1 MRINGIITKSKTWIK
16 RRWRVLIILFI
27 ILILSS
33 ITLILLNNVENL
45 EIKYYSIDAGLRA
58 RIVLLSDLHF
68 GSYNGYWRR
77 VVDETVGLSPDII
90 IIAGDAVNGREGV
103 DGLREFLSSIRNR
116 LPKTPIIAVA
126 GNWEYATNSLGE
138 VLDAYHEYNIIY
150 LQNNYTLIKT
160 SSGKILVIGLDDAL
174 FGRPDYGLAY
184 NIRGVNASLRILV
197 VHEPLPAYNILK
209 GNYSGLI
216 LSGHCHGG
224 QIRLFG
230 RPIYLPQGCSTDI
243 YTGIHSYGNTT
254 LIISNGLGTTTL
266 PIRIGARPEIVVIDT
281 R

>member
-1 MRINGIITKSKTWIK
+1 M
-16 RRWRVLIILFI
+16 
-27 ILILSS
+27 
-33 ITLILLNNVENL
+33 ENL
-45 EIKYYSIDAGLRA
+45 EIKYYSVDVGVRV

-68 GSYNGYWRR
+68 GSYNSYWQR
-77 VVDETVGLSPDII
+77 VVDKTVGLSPDII
-90 IIAGDAVNGREGV
+90 IIAGDAVSGREGV
-103 DGLREFLSSIRNR
+103 EGLREFLSSLHSR
-116 LPKTPIIAVA
+116 LPKIPIIAVA

-138 VLDAYHEYNIIY
+138 VLDAYHDYNVIY
-150 LQNNYTLIKT
+150 LQNNYTLIKA
-160 SSGKILVIGLDDAL
+160 SSGKILVIGLDDTL
-174 FGRPDYGLAY
+174 FGHPDYGLAY
-184 NIRGVNASLRILV
+184 RIGGVNASLRILI
-197 VHEPLPAYNILK
+197 VHEPLPAYSILR

-224 QIRLFG
+224 QIRLFD
-230 RPIYLPQGCSTDI
+230 RPIYLPQGCSTEI